1 MTVVALAA
9 LNTADNRPLHS
20 LSGAN
25 QQYNAVQQLWQ
36 FQHNILFT
44 QPYFLM
50 QITNQ
55 RNR

>member
-9 LNTADNRPLHS
+9 LNTADNRPLHG

-25 QQYNAVQQLWQ
+25 QQYDAVQQLRQ
-36 FQHNILFT
+36 LQHYILFT

-50 QITNQ
+50 QIADLG
-55 RNR
+55 NR